1 MNQYFTKRTVIISA
15 AAVVVLLAVIIAAVV
30 MQVNSRL
37 PEITLEY
44 GTLDDKETELVCQSI
59 PMELKGGNKQERV
72 LAEIAKKDGYF
83 SAMQEQSCNT
93 MQSGREI
100 EVSFDNP
107 PEHLTLYVYDQTGN
121 LLQNESLDE
130 TYRLYLSDGM
140 DAKVYILEGIW
151 ENGICAYGF
160 RTMGI

>member
-1 MNQYFTKRTVIISA
+1 MNQYFTKRTIIISA
-15 AAVVVLLAVIIAAVV
+15 VAVAVLLALIIVTVV
-30 MQVNSRL
+30 MQVNLRL

-44 GTLDDKETELVCQSI
+44 GALEEKETELLCQTI
-59 PMELKGGNKQERV
+59 PMELKGGNKQERA

-83 SAMQEQSCNT
+83 SAMQEQNCNT
-93 MQSGREI
+93 MQQGKKI
-100 EVSFDNP
+100 EVSFDNS

-130 TYRLYLSDGM
+130 TYSFVLADGM
-140 DAKVYILEGIW
+140 DAKIYILEGIW

-160 RTMGI
+160 RTMGV